1 MTVTATCSS
10 GKVVGGGVEVVSHT
24 GDGPAILAS
33 YPSSSTVWTV
43 KADGVFKS
51 TAFSVRAYAICVT
64 ATP

>member
-1 MTVTATCSS
+1 M
-10 GKVVGGGVEVVSHT
+10 EVVSHT